1 MQILH
6 RPNYFALISKLLG
19 RALGLR
25 LLVVAVKDYNRHA
38 TGKQ

>member
-19 RALGLR
+19 RALGLG

-38 TGKQ
+38 AGKQ